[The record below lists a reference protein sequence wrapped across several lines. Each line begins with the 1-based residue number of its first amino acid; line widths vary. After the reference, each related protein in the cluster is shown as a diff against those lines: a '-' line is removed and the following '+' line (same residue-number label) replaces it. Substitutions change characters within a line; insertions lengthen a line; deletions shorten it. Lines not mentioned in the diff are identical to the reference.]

1 MKTTFT
7 SEEPKRFVYRDYK
20 TFSHERFKND
30 LMSKAVDKNID
41 YSKFE
46 KEFIDTFN
54 KQAPKKTKFFAVIK
68 NLMLIK

>member
-1 MKTTFT
+1 METTFA

-20 TFSHERFKND
+20 TFSHESFKNV
-30 LMSKAVDKNID
+30 LMSKAADKNID

-46 KEFIDTFN
+46 KEFIDTIN
-54 KQAPKKTKFFAVIK
+54 KQTPKKTKFFAVVK